1 MTDVRQQ
8 LRTVI
13 QDVAARRHEAM
24 EAASSTDFADAIL
37 ERFEVTP
44 KPVVTVECL
53 GVMAAIAHNESPSHT
68 RAGQRML
75 AQLAKA
81 GLKIVRVEDDE

>member
-1 MTDVRQQ
+1 MTDVREQ
-8 LRTVI
+8 LMDALEATKFIQTVA
-13 QDVAARRHEAM
+13 VSAGL
-24 EAASSTDFADAIL
+24 ADAIL

-75 AQLAKA
+75 DQFAKA
-81 GLKIVRVEDDE
+81 GLKIVRVDE